1 VGQRKN
7 PGERYWRR
15 AASRSKARTARH
27 GSDLEKAMI
36 LDTPLVPSDSRMTS
50 PASQFSSSPMI
61 LAHRRAPHGIRWLP
75 IRRRPGPRPRR
86 LAANKEEH
94 RGPDRELSRP
104 RGLKMRED
112 VPVARADRHSVRGCG
127 FLPHSA
133 KRASYAGSIYRSL
146 NRAFSNDCPA
156 VAPKKSGP
164 IPSGSLPPI
173 ALNEAPCCDGACAN
187 CAARF

>member
-1 VGQRKN
+1 LAPGGIEIEGTHGAPWQRSREGDDPRHAAGPFGQ
-7 PGERYWRR
+7 PDDI
-15 AASRSKARTARH
+15 ARVAVF
-27 GSDLEKAMI
+27 LA
-36 LDTPLVPSDSRMTS
+36 
-50 PASQFSSSPMI
+50 SPMI
-61 LAHRRAPHGIRWLP
+61 FHAAHRRAPHGIRWLP